1 MTFKYKREYIPAIKK
16 SKLFIIGIFS
26 LLSVSLAGQNQI
38 INLPEGKTTIHKVF
52 QEIEKQTDL
61 SVDYNQSQL
70 NINKQVDIQRSGKTL
85 AETLNDMLKNT
96 GFTYNIVS
104 GHILILPE
112 AKEKIQPGSPKS
124 FKGKVTDTMGEPII
138 GANVSLKGTTM
149 GTITDINGNFNLE
162 LPSGNAT
169 LLITF
174 IGYIPQEL
182 RPGNNTS
189 ADIVLLE
196 DTQTLDEVVVV
207 GFGTQKKINL
217 TGAVSVID
225 SENMTKRPVVNATAM
240 LQAQV
245 PGLRV
250 TQGMGQPG
258 NNSINLRVR
267 GQGTYSD
274 AGSNPLVLINGVPGD
289 LAAVDP
295 NQIESV
301 SVLKDAASAAVYG
314 ARAANGVIL
323 VTTKT
328 GEKGQKT
335 SFSYSGN
342 FQITSPTRMI
352 DLVTNSVDYMN
363 YWNKAKENS
372 GLSNGLYSQEI
383 IDLYRNGNGSAE
395 YPSYD
400 WLGEHVNSAFSHNH
414 NITVR
419 GNSEKISYN
428 VGLFYADENGTMDGF
443 KYQRYNVTADLQSQV
458 TKWMKFGTYINLKR
472 GDKSELRRGQ
482 EDTFL
487 SLMSQAPTYM
497 PQRPDGTWTSKAYDW
512 EQNNKNVPALIAND
526 VLKKNTD
533 YDVNAQLWLTVDILK
548 GLSWH
553 TKGAARLITN
563 EEKMWGP
570 VVNQYTYHT
579 GDLTG
584 TLNVTKQGLE
594 QTSYKTFYTYLY
606 SYLKY
611 HTETADKNHSFDLQ
625 FGYSQETNDYN
636 WQKGYRKD
644 FPFSLTE
651 LNAGSVALQESSGTL
666 EQWAL
671 RGIFGRFNYNFK
683 EKYLFEAN
691 FRYDASS
698 RISSDNRWGI
708 FPSFSAA
715 WRVTEED
722 FMKRMNLGWLSSLKL
737 RASWGQL
744 GNQNIGIYPYQALI
758 TNTGNYSFDN
768 SSLNDGY
775 AQKEYANHKL
785 KWETTTVTDIGAD
798 INLFNSLNIT
808 FDWYKKKTTDI
819 LRKAQVMESLGLT
832 APMINDGEMENTGI
846 ELNVQYTNNIKSGYF
861 KGLQYNAGFYI
872 DHVKNKLTKF
882 GAEEINK
889 QNLRREGLPYD
900 SFYMLECIGV
910 FADEEE
916 IKNSP
921 KQFNDKTL
929 PGDLKFRDTDNNGII
944 DNNDRIVIGGRFPK
958 IEYAV
963 NLSAAW
969 KGFDVSVLLSG
980 VQGIK
985 RYVTDWGL
993 VPFMQGSA
1001 PTKEYME
1008 NCWTEENPYNAQHPR
1023 LYFSDLGG
1031 SKNTRVN
1038 SYFLKDASYM
1048 RLKNLTIGYTIPQ
1061 QITKKIQIDQI
1072 RVFFSGDNLATITG
1086 YPELD
1091 PERNGDGRFVV
1102 YPQNKVCSFGINVQF

>member
-1 MTFKYKREYIPAIKK
+1 MTFIHKRDHIPAIKK
-16 SKLFIIGIFS
+16 SKLFLSGLFLFLSAS
-26 LLSVSLAGQNQI
+26 LIGQNQLI
-38 INLPEGKTTIHKVF
+38 DLPDEITTIHNVF
-52 QEIEKQTDL
+52 QAIEKQTDL

-70 NINKQVDIQRSGKTL
+70 KVDRQIKVHRSGKTL
-85 AETLNDMLKNT
+85 AETLDSILKNT
-96 GFTYNIVS
+96 GFTYTILS

-112 AKEKIQPGSPKS
+112 SDKKTKPAAPRL
-124 FKGKVTDTMGEPII
+124 FKGKVTDTAGEPII
-138 GANVSLKGTTM
+138 GANVSLKGTAT
-149 GTITDINGNFNLE
+149 GTITDMEGNFQME
-162 LPSGNAT
+162 ISSGNP
-169 LLITF
+169 IF
-174 IGYIPQEL
+174 QISYIGYIPQEI
-182 RPGNNTS
+182 RPGGKVS
-189 ADIVLLE
+189 ATIVLQENTEL
-196 DTQTLDEVVVV
+196 LDEVVVV
-207 GFGTQKKINL
+207 GFGTQKKVNL
-217 TGAVSVID
+217 TGAVSVIE
-225 SENMTKRPVVNATAM
+225 SKNMTKRPVVNATAM
-240 LQAQV
+240 LQSQV

-250 TQGMGQPG
+250 TQGLGQPG
-258 NNSINLRVR
+258 NNDINLRIR

-274 AGSNPLVLINGVPGD
+274 AGSNPLVLVNGVPGD
-289 LAAVDP
+289 LDAVDP

-363 YWNKAKENS
+363 YWNQAKENS
-372 GLSNGLYSQEI
+372 GLSDGLYSQEI
-383 IDLYRNGNGSAE
+383 IDLYRNGNGCVE

-400 WLGEHVNSAFSHNH
+400 WLGKHINSAFSHNH

-443 KYQRYNVTADLQSQV
+443 QYKRYNITADLQSEV
-458 TKWMKFGTYINLKR
+458 TKWMRFGTYMNLKR

-553 TKGAARLITN
+553 TKGAVRLITN

-611 HTETADKNHSFDLQ
+611 HAESVNKSHSFDLQ
-625 FGYSQETNDYN
+625 LGYSQETNDYN
-636 WQKGYRKD
+636 WQKGYRKE
-644 FPFSLTE
+644 FPFTLTE
-651 LNAGSVALQESSGTL
+651 LDAGSVALQESSGTL

-683 EKYLFEAN
+683 EKYLVEAN

-722 FMKRMNLGWLSSLKL
+722 FIKRMNAEWLTGLKI

-758 TNTGNYSFDN
+758 ANTGNYSFDN
-768 SSLNDGY
+768 STLSDGY
-775 AQKEYANHKL
+775 AQKEYANRKL
-785 KWETTTVTDIGAD
+785 KWETTTVTDVGAD
-798 INLFNSLNIT
+798 ITLFDGLNIT

-819 LRKAQVMESLGLT
+819 LRKAQVMGALGLT
-832 APMINDGEMENTGI
+832 APMINGGEMENKGI
-846 ELNVQYTNNIKSGYF
+846 ELNVQYTHNIKSGYF
-861 KGLQYNAGFYI
+861 KGLRYNAGFYI
-872 DHVKNKLTKF
+872 DHVGNKLTKF

-900 SFYMLECIGV
+900 SFYI
-910 FADEEE
+910 
-916 IKNSP
+916 
-921 KQFNDKTL
+921 NDKTL
-929 PGDLKFRDTDNNGII
+929 PGELKFRDADNNGVV
-944 DNNDRIVIGGRFPK
+944 DNNDRVVVGGRFPK

-963 NLSAAW
+963 NLSAEW

-980 VQGIK
+980 VEGIK

-1001 PTKEYME
+1001 PTKEYIE
-1008 NCWTEENPYNAQHPR
+1008 NCWTEANPYNAKYPR

-1031 SKNTRVN
+1031 SKNTRV
-1038 SYFLKDASYM
+1038 STYFLKDASYM
-1048 RLKNLTIGYTIPQ
+1048 RLKNLTFGYTLPGEF
-1061 QITKKIQIDQI
+1061 TKKFQVDRI
-1072 RVFFSGDNLATITG
+1072 RLYFSGDNLATLTG

-1091 PERNGDGRFVV
+1091 PERNSDGRFVV